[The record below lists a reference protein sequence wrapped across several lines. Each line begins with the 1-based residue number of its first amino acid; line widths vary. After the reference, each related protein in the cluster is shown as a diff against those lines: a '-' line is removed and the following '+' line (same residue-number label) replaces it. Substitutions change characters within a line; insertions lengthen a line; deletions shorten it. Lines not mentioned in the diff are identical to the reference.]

1 MPHFKLTD
9 QDIWSAKDMATSKQP
24 KKIKKDQTVKS
35 EKPKRGA
42 WFWISNAVSG
52 LIWLTLASAAV
63 LAYFALGLPDVD
75 DVVATTRRQPIIT
88 VRDSSGNDLV
98 RTGALYGDAVSYDD
112 LPRALPAAVLAVED
126 RRFFTHWGLDARGFA
141 RAMLANLRAGS
152 VVQGGSTITQQVAKN
167 LFLTPERTIA
177 RKIREALLALWL
189 EQKFTKEQILTL
201 YLNRVYLGSGTY
213 GVEAASQ
220 TYFGRS
226 ARGLSLYQSAMIAG
240 LMKAPSRYNP
250 KTDSVAARSRTQVV
264 LQAMVAAG
272 YLTSDEAA
280 QAERG
285 GDVQI
290 SRGPSGQGR
299 YFADWI
305 LGTLD
310 EMIGPLED
318 DVIVHTTL
326 NPSLQKAAERRLA
339 NAVGGSGNAAKQG
352 AIVVL
357 SPDGAVQAMVGGRS
371 YQASQFNRA
380 VQAKRQPGSAFKP
393 FVYLAAVEDGLL
405 PTDTLQDAPINID
418 GWRPKNF
425 SGNYEGEVSVEDS
438 LARSINTVAVRVARR
453 VGPAAIVDTA
463 RRVGI
468 ASPMADDLGLALGT
482 SEVTLLELTA
492 AYAPLSNGGVAVVP
506 FGVRDVVTKDGRVL
520 YQRQGG
526 GLGRVA
532 EPEHIAMMNRMLA
545 RTITDGTGK
554 SAQLG
559 RPAAGKSGTSQDFR
573 DAWFVGYTPN
583 FVSGVWVGNDDG
595 AGMKGITGGGLPA
608 RVWRDVMV
616 TAHQGVPAEN
626 LMGWSQPKPQD
637 PLTRFWKRLTGN

>member
-1 MPHFKLTD
+1 
-9 QDIWSAKDMATSKQP
+9 MATSKQP
-24 KKIKKDQTVKS
+24 KKVKKGQTS
-35 EKPKRGA
+35 PAEKPQRGK
-42 WFWISNAVSG
+42 WFWISNTLSAV
-52 LIWLTLASAAV
+52 IWLVLISAGV
-63 LAYFALGLPDVD
+63 LSYFALGLPDVD

-88 VRDSSGNDLV
+88 VRDVAGNDLV
-98 RTGALYGDAVSYDD
+98 RTGALYGDAISFDQM
-112 LPRALPAAVLAVED
+112 PPALPAAVLAIED
-126 RRFFTHWGLDARGFA
+126 RRFFTHRGLDARGFA
-141 RAMLANLRAGS
+141 RAMLANFRAGA

-226 ARGLSLYQSAMIAG
+226 ARNLSLYQSAMIAG

-250 KTDSVAARSRTQVV
+250 KTDSDAARDRTQVV

-272 YLTSDEAA
+272 YLTAEQASSA
-280 QAERG
+280 QRG
-285 GDVQI
+285 DDVRVAR
-290 SRGPSGQGR
+290 SPGGAGR
-299 YFADWI
+299 YFADWV

-310 EMIGPLED
+310 DLIGPLED

-326 NPSLQKAAERRLA
+326 DPRLQASSERRLSS
-339 NAVGGSGNAAKQG
+339 AVGTSGSSASQG
-352 AIVVL
+352 ALVVL
-357 SPDGAVQAMVGGRS
+357 SPDGAVQAMIGGKNYR
-371 YQASQFNRA
+371 ASQFNRA
-380 VQAKRQPGSAFKP
+380 VQAQRQPGSAFKP
-393 FVYLAAVEDGLL
+393 FVYLAALEEGLL
-405 PTDTLQDAPINID
+405 PTDVLEDAPINID
-418 GWRPKNF
+418 GWRPQNF
-425 SGNYEGEVSVEDS
+425 SGTFEGDVSVEDS
-438 LARSINTVAVRVARR
+438 LARSINTVAVRVARQA
-453 VGPAAIVDTA
+453 GPAAIIDTA

-468 ASPMADDLGLALGT
+468 TSPLADDLGLALGT

-506 FGVRDVVTKDGRVL
+506 YGIRDVVTKDGRVL

-545 RTITDGTGK
+545 KTINDGTGK
-554 SAQLG
+554 TAQIG

-583 FVSGVWVGNDDG
+583 YIAGVWVGNDDG

-608 RVWRDVMV
+608 QVWRDVMV
-616 TAHQGVPAEN
+616 AAHQGVPAVT
-626 LMGWSQPKPQD
+626 LVGWTPPKPED

>member
-1 MPHFKLTD
+1 
-9 QDIWSAKDMATSKQP
+9 MATSKQP
-24 KKIKKDQTVKS
+24 KNVKKGQTPGS
-35 EKPKRGA
+35 ARASKPTSKLGPDKRKRGA
-42 WFWISNAVSG
+42 WFWLSNALSG
-52 LIWLTLASAAV
+52 LIWLSLISAGV
-63 LAYFALGLPDVD
+63 LGYFALGLPDVD

-88 VRDSSGNDLV
+88 IRDTAGNDIV
-98 RTGALYGDAVSYDD
+98 RTGALYGDAISFDQM
-112 LPRALPAAVLAVED
+112 PPALPAAVLAIED
-126 RRFFTHWGLDARGFA
+126 RRFFTHRGLDARGFA
-141 RAMLANLRAGS
+141 RAMLANIRAGS

-226 ARGLSLYQSAMIAG
+226 ASRLSLYQSAMIAG

-250 KTDSVAARSRTQVV
+250 KTDADAARDRTQVV

-272 YLTSDEAA
+272 YLTEDQAA
-280 QAERG
+280 NAKRG

-290 SRGPSGQGR
+290 TQGPSGTGR
-299 YFADWI
+299 YFADWV

-310 EMIGPLED
+310 DLIGSLED

-326 NPSLQKAAERRLA
+326 NPALQTAAERRLSS
-339 NAVGGSGNAAKQG
+339 AVGGSGTTAKQG
-352 AIVVL
+352 AVVVL
-357 SPDGAVQAMVGGRS
+357 SPDGAVQALVGGRN
-371 YQASQFNRA
+371 YRASQFNRA
-380 VQAKRQPGSAFKP
+380 VQAQRQPGSAFKP
-393 FVYLAAVEDGLL
+393 FVYLAALEDGLR
-405 PTDTLQDAPINID
+405 PTDTMEDAPINID

-425 SGNYEGEVSVEDS
+425 SGEYEGEVSVEDS

-453 VGPAAIVDTA
+453 AGPTAIIDTA

-468 ASPMADDLGLALGT
+468 ASPLAEDLGLALGT

-492 AYAPLSNGGVAVVP
+492 AYAPLSNGGIAVVP
-506 FGVRDVVTKDGRVL
+506 FGIRDVVTQDGRVL

-545 RTITDGTGK
+545 KTITDGTGK
-554 SAQLG
+554 AAQLG

-583 FVSGVWVGNDDG
+583 FIGGVWVGNDDG
-595 AGMKGITGGGLPA
+595 SGMKGVTGGGLPA
-608 RVWRDVMV
+608 RVWRDVML
-616 TAHQGVPAEN
+616 TAHQGVPAET
-626 LMGWSQPKPQD
+626 LMGWAPPQPQD